1 MQNFQYRYNLFLEH
15 SGFKYQAHQEEGML
29 WCAQQETE
37 KKPFQNIHGGIIA
50 DEMGCG
56 KTFMMISLIVC
67 NFVPQTL
74 IVAPL
79 ALVNQWKQS
88 IFETTGHEP
97 LIYYGHKI
105 KTSQERLHSAPVV
118 ITTYGVVSH
127 KSDKD
132 DGLFQI
138 NWDRIIYDEA
148 HHMRSRGTK
157 KYVSGKKL
165 KANAKWLVT
174 GTPIQNAMK
183 DLYALCEIIGVKEPK
198 RLEPNELHQILLK
211 RTKESVG
218 ICLPPVIV
226 HVSSIPWAN
235 EDEKT
240 VATILHK
247 LTNPHEEGT
256 DVKDKDDERSFKRS
270 NKSLSSESDG
280 KGGCRNHVDYI
291 DDDVTPMK
299 SVPTYCQFAESKT
312 EPKAYKQESM
322 LPQELKKDVSVKLKA
337 YIHNMLGKY
346 YLSYYLRSRQ
356 MCICPKLLSKLETNF
371 CKSELYDSSII
382 SNAFA
387 NQHKIQEV
395 VSLLSSHANNGNKKI
410 VFCSFRKE
418 MDILK
423 QELNDAGVHDV
434 AIYDGR
440 MTRKQRSNILQK
452 KPDVLILQ
460 IQMGC
465 EGLNLQYANEVYFVG
480 PLWNPATEDQAVARC
495 YRLGQRK
502 TTHVFKFKMMDIDR
516 KNDVYSMDN
525 YMEEKMRMK
534 KELRSVLDVC

>member
-15 SGFKYQAHQEEGML
+15 SGFKYQSHQEEGML
-29 WCAQQETE
+29 WCAKQESE

-67 NFVPQTL
+67 SFVPQTL

-88 IFETTGHEP
+88 IFETTGHEA
-97 LIYYGHKI
+97 LVYYGHKI
-105 KTSQERLHSAPVV
+105 KTSQERLYSAPVV

-132 DGLFQI
+132 DGLFRI
-138 NWDRIIYDEA
+138 KWDRIIYDEA
-148 HHMRSRGTK
+148 HHMRSRSTK

-165 KANAKWLVT
+165 KSDAKWLVT

-183 DLYALCEIIGVKEPK
+183 DLYALCEIIGVKDPK
-198 RLEPNELHQILLK
+198 RLESNELHQILLK

-218 ICLPPVIV
+218 IRLPPVIV
-226 HVSSIPWAN
+226 HESTIPWAN
-235 EDEKT
+235 EEEKT

-247 LTNPHEEGT
+247 FTNPQEGGNE
-256 DVKDKDDERSFKRS
+256 VGDKSDD
-270 NKSLSSESDG
+270 KSHTKSSSESDS
-280 KGGCRNHVDYI
+280 KGGCRKDVECI
-291 DDDVTPMK
+291 DNDVTPMK
-299 SVPTYCQFAESKT
+299 SVPTYCHLAESKS
-312 EPKAYKQESM
+312 EPKAEKQENM
-322 LPQELKKDVSVKLKA
+322 LPQELKQDISVKLKG

-356 MCICPKLLSKLETNF
+356 MCICPKLLSKLEANF
-371 CKSELYDSSII
+371 CKSELYDSNII

-387 NQHKIQEV
+387 NQHKIHEV
-395 VSLLSSHANNGNKKI
+395 VSLLSKHAHNGNKKI

-423 QELNDAGVHDV
+423 QELNDVGVNDV

-440 MTRKQRSNILQK
+440 MSRKQRTNILQK

-495 YRLGQRK
+495 YRLGQKK
-502 TTHVFKFKMMDIDR
+502 TTHVFKFRMTDIDR
-516 KNDVYSMDN
+516 ENDVYSMDN
-525 YMEEKMRMK
+525 YMETKMKMK
-534 KELRSVLDVC
+534 KELRSVLESC

>member
-15 SGFKYQAHQEEGML
+15 SGFKYQSHQEEGML
-29 WCAQQETE
+29 WCAQQESE

-88 IFETTGHEP
+88 IFETTGHEA
-97 LIYYGHKI
+97 LVYYGHKI
-105 KTSQERLHSAPVV
+105 KTSQERLHTAPVV

-127 KSDKD
+127 KSDKND
-132 DGLFQI
+132 ELFRI
-138 NWDRIIYDEA
+138 NWDRVIYDEA
-148 HHMRSRGTK
+148 HHMRSRNTK

-165 KANAKWLVT
+165 LSNTKWLVT
-174 GTPIQNAMK
+174 GTPIQNAVK
-183 DLYALCEIIGVKEPK
+183 DLYSLCEIIGIKDPK
-198 RLEPNELHQILLK
+198 RLEPEELHQILLK
-211 RTKESVG
+211 RSKEEAG
-218 ICLPPVIV
+218 IQLPPVIIHEV
-226 HVSSIPWAN
+226 SIPWAN
-235 EDEKT
+235 EEEKT

-247 LTNPHEEGT
+247 FTKPSEGNEC
-256 DVKDKDDERSFKRS
+256 DENSHKS
-270 NKSLSSESDG
+270 VHKKSLSSESDD
-280 KGGCRNHVDYI
+280 KGGCGNKKDCI

-299 SVPTYCQFAESKT
+299 SVPTYCQLAESKT
-312 EPKAYKQESM
+312 VSKPIMQVQKQESM
-322 LPQELKKDVSVKLKA
+322 LPQELKKDVSLKLKGF
-337 YIHNMLGKY
+337 IHNILGKH

-356 MCICPKLLSKLETNF
+356 MCVCPKLLSKLESNF
-371 CKSELYDSSII
+371 YKSELHDTSII

-387 NQHKIQEV
+387 NQNKIKEV
-395 VSLLSSHANNGNKKI
+395 VSLLSNRINNGNKKI

-423 QELNDAGVHDV
+423 QELNDVGVNDV

-440 MTRKQRSNILQK
+440 MTRKQRSDILCRR
-452 KPDVLILQ
+452 PDVLILQ

-495 YRLGQRK
+495 YRLGQK
-502 TTHVFKFKMMDIDR
+502 KPTHVYKFRMKDIDR
-516 KNDVYSMDN
+516 ENDVFSMDN
-525 YMEEKMRMK
+525 YMEEKMRNK
-534 KELRSVLDVC
+534 KELRTILEVC